1 MTHDVLIVAE
11 HSDGKMSDISYEMVG
26 KAKGIATTLGGQA
39 IALVLGHDI
48 QEQAGSFASDATLY
62 VDDPALA
69 EFNPEAY
76 CRVIEGVVS
85 EKSPRLCLFGST
97 TSGMDLGAWL
107 SAKSNLSCVAYVNS
121 IEVEGDQLVATSQ
134 VYAGKMTAEVVPQG
148 KSAIALVL
156 TGAFPAEDGRG
167 ATSPE
172 HVNAPAPLDGLK
184 TQFLQTIEP
193 ESGDI
198 DITVAEKLVSV
209 GRGIGSQDDIEAA
222 EELAE
227 ALGAALAASRPI
239 TDANWLPKTRQ
250 VGKSGVVVKPKLNL
264 SLGISGAPEHLEG
277 MKDSELII
285 AVNTDPNAPIF
296 DVAHYGTTVDLFDVA
311 EAMLEQLE

>member
-1 MTHDVLIVAE
+1 MTEDVLVIAE
-11 HSDGKMSDISYEMVG
+11 HTNGKMSDISYEMVG
-26 KAKGIATTLGGQA
+26 KAKGVAATLGGQA
-39 IALVLGHDI
+39 IALVLGHGM
-48 QEQAGSFASDATLY
+48 QELASSFDSDTTLY

-69 EFNPEAY
+69 QFNPEAY
-76 CRVIEGVVS
+76 SRIIEGVVR
-85 EKSPRLCLFGST
+85 EKSPRVCLCGST
-97 TSGMDLGAWL
+97 TSGLDLGAWL
-107 SAKSNLSCVAYVNS
+107 SAKSEMSCVAYVNA
-121 IEVEGDQLVATSQ
+121 IELEGDQLVATSQ
-134 VYAGKMTAEVVPQG
+134 IYAGKITAEVVPQG
-148 KSAIALVL
+148 ESTIALVL
-156 TGAFPAEDGRG
+156 AGAFPTEDGHG

-172 HVNAPAPLDGLK
+172 PIDVPVSLDDLK
-184 TQFLQTIEP
+184 TRFVQTIEP

-198 DITVAEKLVSV
+198 DITAAEKLVSV
-209 GRGIGSQDDIEAA
+209 GRGIGSQDDIELA

-250 VGKSGVVVKPKLNL
+250 VGKSGVVVKPKLYL

-285 AVNTDPNAPIF
+285 AVDTDPNAPIF
-296 DVAHYGTTVDLFDVA
+296 DVAHYGATLDLFDVA

>member
-1 MTHDVLIVAE
+1 MNHDVLIIAE
-11 HSDGKMSDISYEMVG
+11 HSNGKMSDISYEMVG
-26 KAKGIATTLGGQA
+26 RAKDIAAKLGGQA
-39 IALVLGHDI
+39 ITLVLGHGI
-48 QEQAGSFASDATLY
+48 QEQASGFASDATLY

-69 EFNPEAY
+69 QFNPEAY
-76 CRVIEGVVS
+76 CRVIEGMVS
-85 EKSPRLCLFGST
+85 EKLPRLCLVGST

-107 SAKSNLSCVAYVNS
+107 STRSNMSCVAYVNA
-121 IEVEGDQLVATSQ
+121 IEVEDDQLIATSQ

-148 KSAIALVL
+148 DSAVALVL
-156 TGAFPAEDGRG
+156 AGAFPAEDGRG
-167 ATSPE
+167 ATGAEPID
-172 HVNAPAPLDGLK
+172 APVPLDDLK
-184 TQFLQTIEP
+184 TRFVQTIEP

-198 DITVAEKLVSV
+198 DITAAEKIVAV
-209 GRGIGSQDDIEAA
+209 GRGIGSQDDIELA

-250 VGKSGVVVKPKLNL
+250 VGKSGVVVKPKLYL

-285 AVNTDPNAPIF
+285 AVDTDPNAPIF
-296 DVAHYGTTVDLFDVA
+296 NSAHYGTTVDLFDVA
-311 EAMLEQLE
+311 EALLEQLE